1 MASLFVKKMMV
12 MITSPLLHVS
22 RYSAKPSSISA
33 FLFSSRQNTVS
44 LDADSMK
51 YRTITHPFLSHYL
64 LRSFQPTL
72 GFKTKAV
79 LKKRCKDCYFVKR
92 RGRWF
97 VYCATNPRHKQ
108 RQLKSDF

>member
-1 MASLFVKKMMV
+1 MTSLFVKKMMLA
-12 MITSPLLHVS
+12 ISSPLFHMS
-22 RYSAKPSSISA
+22 RCSAKPSSISA
-33 FLFSSRQNTVS
+33 FLFASRQSTVS
-44 LDADSMK
+44 IDAAPMQYSS
-51 YRTITHPFLSHYL
+51 IIHPFLSRYL
-64 LRSFQPTL
+64 LPSFQPAL

-108 RQLKSDF
+108 RQLKSL

>member
-22 RYSAKPSSISA
+22 RYSAKPSSVSA
-33 FLFSSRQNTVS
+33 FLFSSQQNTLP
-44 LDADSMK
+44 LDAGPVKFS
-51 YRTITHPFLSHYL
+51 TITHPFLSRYL
-64 LRSFQPTL
+64 LRPFQPIL

-108 RQLKSDF
+108 RQLK

>member
-1 MASLFVKKMMV
+1 MASLFVKKMMFT
-12 MITSPLLHVS
+12 ISSPLFHMS
-22 RYSAKPSSISA
+22 RCSVKPSSVSA
-33 FLFSSRQNTVS
+33 FLFASQQSTFPVNTG
-44 LDADSMK
+44 LMK
-51 YRTITHPFLSHYL
+51 YSSIIHPFLSRYL
-64 LRSFQPTL
+64 LPSSQPAL

-108 RQLKSDF
+108 RQLKSL